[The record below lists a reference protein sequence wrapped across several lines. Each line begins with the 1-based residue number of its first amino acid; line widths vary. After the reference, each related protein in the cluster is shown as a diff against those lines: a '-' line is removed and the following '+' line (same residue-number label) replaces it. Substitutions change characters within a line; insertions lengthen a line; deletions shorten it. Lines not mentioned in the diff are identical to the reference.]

1 MLKDRRVLLEQ
12 ELKKAHDQAAAM
24 YLNIIVSGVDA
35 SSTEYQL
42 LRDRIATWQFDLD
55 MVNQLIGQ
63 GHE

>member
-42 LRDRIATWQFDLD
+42 LRDRITKWQFDLD